1 MISRETLKDLCR
13 RSGFHLYQQEKDY
26 LIKLFLYNYF
36 RRYDGA
42 VFKGGT
48 CLRYLYGTG
57 RFSEDIDFNITIG
70 PSGFREQVGSTLR
83 EIEAVGIDNGFLK
96 EELFRDA
103 YTCEIWFHG
112 PLHRGT
118 EQTRNKLRIDA
129 GKRGGMLRAPRWE
142 LIPSEYPETREQFL
156 VQTMDEEELLAEKVR
171 TMLDRRKGRDMY
183 DVWFLLKKNVR
194 FDPKLMGRKGGRRF
208 DASLLPSKREYE
220 RDMKKLI
227 TRTIPYEQV
236 KKELKVRLQGN

>member
-1 MISRETLKDLCR
+1 MISREMLKDLCT
-13 RSGFHLYQQEKDY
+13 RSGLHLYQQEKDY

-57 RFSEDIDFNITIG
+57 RFSEDIDFNILMS
-70 PSGFREQVGSTLR
+70 PSGFGEQVRNTLR
-83 EIEAVGIDNGFLK
+83 EVELVGIDNGFLK
-96 EELFRDA
+96 EELFKDA
-103 YTCEIWFHG
+103 YTCEVWFHG
-112 PLHRGT
+112 PLHKGT

-129 GKRGGMLRAPRWE
+129 GKRGGMLREPRWE

-194 FDPKLMGRKGGRRF
+194 FVPKLMGRKGRWEF
-208 DASLLPSKREYE
+208 NPSLLPSKREYE
-220 RDMKKLI
+220 RM
-227 TRTIPYEQV
+227 IPYEHI
-236 KKELKVRLQGN
+236 KKDLKATLQGN